1 MRNHANENITEFEIR
16 RARARRHE
24 AVHSTP
30 STGSRFTDW
39 GDEKGVLKFVS
50 LSVILLL
57 FSICYTK
64 QLSDAEGI
72 KAASSE
78 LVAR

>member
-1 MRNHANENITEFEIR
+1 MKTLQNLRSEELERDDTKRYTAHHQPAD
-16 RARARRHE
+16 
-24 AVHSTP
+24 S
-30 STGSRFTDW
+30 G
-39 GDEKGVLKFVS
+39 GDEKEKGVLKFVS

-64 QLSDAEGI
+64 QLSDAGGI

-78 LVAR
+78 LVSR